1 MSKTL
6 SFRGILDMGV
16 QQKIKLSTIKGKT
29 GYKITKFQI
38 LSETPGNIAHVE
50 FVAKI
55 YAKSQTSFPATVDF
69 TESDLLAAA
78 YYQDHTNTGTGD
90 SVTVIFDNNT
100 FNQDIFIYCE
110 DAGGSTARCN
120 YYFELETVALSDIE
134 STQLTLKSL
143 RNLASR

>member
-1 MSKTL
+1 MSKKL

-16 QQKIKLSTIKGKT
+16 QQKIKLSTIKGKR
-29 GYKITKFQI
+29 GYKITKFQV

-55 YAKSQTSFPATVDF
+55 YAKAQTAFPATVDF
-69 TESDLLAAA
+69 SESDLLAAL

-90 SVTVIFDNNT
+90 SVTVIFDNNV

-110 DAGGSTARCN
+110 DAGGSTAKCN
-120 YYFELETVALSDIE
+120 YYIELETVELTELE

-143 RNLASR
+143 RQIASR